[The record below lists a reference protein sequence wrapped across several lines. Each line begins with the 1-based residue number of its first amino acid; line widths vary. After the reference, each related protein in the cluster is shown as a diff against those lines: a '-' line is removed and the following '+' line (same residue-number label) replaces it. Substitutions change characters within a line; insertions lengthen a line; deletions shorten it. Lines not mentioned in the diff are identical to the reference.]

1 MALRINQN
9 IAAYNAHRNLTLT
22 DNLLSKSLE
31 RLSSG
36 LRINRAADDAAGLS
50 ISEKLRSQVR
60 GLQQAVRNAQDGIS
74 LIQTAEGALQE
85 THAVLQRMR
94 ELAVQAANGTLT
106 EADRSAI
113 QQEINS
119 LVAEVTRI
127 AESTKFN
134 EKTLLNGDLTA
145 SIIDIN
151 GLSPEKGISNIE
163 NVGATSGDYTLT
175 YERTGSMLTLT
186 KGQESEV
193 VGVVVPSSFETKEV
207 YFARFGIRVT
217 INSAL
222 SALENDDDNPEL
234 SGSFKVTVAQDASAT
249 MVLHVGAY
257 STTGD
262 NAIQFTISGMGASH
276 LGINTISVSTESDA
290 RDAILKID
298 TAIGKVSE
306 QRSAL
311 GAVQNRLEHTI
322 ANLGVAV
329 ENISASESR
338 IRDVDMAAE
347 MVNFTRQQIMI
358 QAGTAMLAQANAVP
372 QTVLQLLR

>member
-22 DNLLSKSLE
+22 DSMLSKSLE

-60 GLQQAVRNAQDGIS
+60 GLQQAMRNAQDGIS

-85 THAVLQRMR
+85 THAILQRMR
-94 ELAVQAANGTLT
+94 ELAVQASNGTLT
-106 EADRSAI
+106 DDDRAAI
-113 QQEINS
+113 KQELDA
-119 LVAEVTRI
+119 LVEEVTRI
-127 AESTKFN
+127 AQTTTYNSKV
-134 EKTLLNGDLTA
+134 LLAGDGSGNALELTFF
-145 SIIDIN
+145 
-151 GLSPEKGISNIE
+151 
-163 NVGATSGDYTLT
+163 VGA
-175 YERTGSMLTLT
+175 
-186 KGQESEV
+186 
-193 VGVVVPSSFETKEV
+193 
-207 YFARFGIRVT
+207 
-217 INSAL
+217 
-222 SALENDDDNPEL
+222 ENIDP
-234 SGSFKVTVAQDASAT
+234 SGSTPNKIKVSVPIMVASDLGEAGSD
-249 MVLHVGAY
+249 
-257 STTGD
+257 TGVD
-262 NAIQFTISGMGASH
+262 
-276 LGINTISVSTESDA
+276 ISVPAPFDQNA
-290 RDAILKID
+290 AIDYIATLD
-298 TAIGKVSE
+298 TAIKTVSDT
-306 QRSAL
+306 RAAL

>member
-22 DNLLSKSLE
+22 DNMLSKSLE

-74 LIQTAEGALQE
+74 LIQTAEGALAE
-85 THAVLQRMR
+85 THSILQRMR

-106 EADRSAI
+106 EGDRTAI
-113 QQEINS
+113 QKEVDALIDEIN
-119 LVAEVTRI
+119 RI
-127 AESTKFN
+127 STSTKFN
-134 EKTLLNGDLTA
+134 EKALLDGTLGKTIEVTSNLGPA
-145 SIIDIN
+145 S
-151 GLSPEKGISNIE
+151 GFSKIE
-163 NVGATSGDYTLT
+163 AYGATGSVTYYLDYDSGNKK
-175 YERTGSMLTLT
+175 LTL
-186 KGQESEV
+186 K
-193 VGVVVPSSFETKEV
+193 
-207 YFARFGIRVT
+207 
-217 INSAL
+217 
-222 SALENDDDNPEL
+222 NDDDNPTVEQSIVITPP
-234 SGSFKVTVAQDASAT
+234 SGYETITVTFSEFNVNITLNAAIGDSNNILNEAINISVTGDGMYLQ
-249 MVLHVGAY
+249 VGAFDEQASRIEVKIDAMNTSGLGLTNY
-257 STTGD
+257 NLTDATGEAARALIT
-262 NAIQFTISGMGASH
+262 AIDEAIEK
-276 LGINTISVSTESDA
+276 VST
-290 RDAILKID
+290 
-298 TAIGKVSE
+298 
-306 QRSAL
+306 QRSEL
-311 GAVQNRLEHTI
+311 GAIQNRLEHTI

>member
-85 THAVLQRMR
+85 THAILQRMR
-94 ELAVQAANGTLT
+94 ELAVQAANGTLSD
-106 EADRSAI
+106 ADRAAI
-113 QQEINS
+113 QSEVSS
-119 LVAEVTRI
+119 LIDEVTRI

-134 EKTLLNGDLTA
+134 GEALLNGGLGSSISVTGTYLT
-145 SIIDIN
+145 
-151 GLSPEKGISNIE
+151 PQYGISKIE
-163 NVGATSGDYTLT
+163 SLGAASGTYYLSYDSANEELTISNEDGTVTETVAVNVPTGAFETT
-175 YERTGSMLTLT
+175 
-186 KGQESEV
+186 V
-193 VGVVVPSSFETKEV
+193 VTFSSFSV
-207 YFARFGIRVT
+207 AVT

-222 SALENDDDNPEL
+222 TGDIASGDGEFSVSSGAMTLHIGAYKDETITVSVGDMRAVALE
-234 SGSFKVTVAQDASAT
+234 
-249 MVLHVGAY
+249 
-257 STTGD
+257 
-262 NAIQFTISGMGASH
+262 
-276 LGINTISVSTESDA
+276 INTVNVSTVSGAEA
-290 RDAILKID
+290 AIEALDK
-298 TAIGKVSE
+298 AISKVSV
-306 QRSAL
+306 QRSNL

-358 QAGTAMLAQANAVP
+358 QAGTA
-372 QTVLQLLR
+372 

>member
-85 THAVLQRMR
+85 THAILQRMR

-106 EADRSAI
+106 DGDRQAI
-113 QQEINS
+113 QSEVSQLIT
-119 LVAEVTRI
+119 EVTRI
-127 AESTKFN
+127 ANSTKFN
-134 EKTLLNGDLTA
+134 GEALLNGGLGS
-145 SIIDIN
+145 SIN
-151 GLSPEKGISNIE
+151 VVGTSLAPEYGISKVE
-163 NVGATSGDYTLT
+163 SLGAAPGT
-175 YERTGSMLTLT
+175 YYLSFVAEDNELTLSD
-186 KGQESEV
+186 GANSET
-193 VGVVVPSSFETKEV
+193 VVVTVPTGKFDTTVVTFS
-207 YFARFGIRVT
+207 RFSVAVT

-222 SALENDDDNPEL
+222 TADIDSGDGDFSVSAGAMN
-234 SGSFKVTVAQDASAT
+234 
-249 MVLHVGAY
+249 LHIGAY
-257 STTGD
+257 E
-262 NAIQFTISGMGASH
+262 NETISVSVGDMRAQA
-276 LGINTISVSTESDA
+276 LGINTIDVSTVSGAES
-290 RDAILKID
+290 AIAALD
-298 TAIGKVSE
+298 TAISRVSE
-306 QRSAL
+306 QRSQL

>member
-22 DNLLSKSLE
+22 DSLLSKSLE

-85 THAVLQRMR
+85 THAILQRMR

-106 EADRSAI
+106 DADRQAI
-113 QQEINS
+113 QSEVSNLIN
-119 LVAEVTRI
+119 EVTRI
-127 AESTKFN
+127 ANSTKFN
-134 EKTLLNGDLTA
+134 GEALLNGGLGS
-145 SIIDIN
+145 SITVSGSSLN
-151 GLSPEKGISNIE
+151 PQYGISNIE
-163 NVGATSGDYTLT
+163 SLGAAAGT
-175 YERTGSMLTLT
+175 YYLSFVASSNELTLSDGT
-186 KGQESEV
+186 NSETLRV
-193 VGVVVPSSFETKEV
+193 TVPSGEFETSV
-207 YFARFGIRVT
+207 VTFSSFSVAVT

-222 SALENDDDNPEL
+222 TADIASGNGAFDVTAGAMSLHIGAYKDETITVSVGDMRASALGIDSLDV
-234 SGSFKVTVAQDASAT
+234 SS
-249 MVLHVGAY
+249 
-257 STTGD
+257 
-262 NAIQFTISGMGASH
+262 ISGAEAAIES
-276 LGINTISVSTESDA
+276 LDSAINQ
-290 RDAILKID
+290 
-298 TAIGKVSE
+298 VSE
-306 QRSAL
+306 QRSNL

>member
-22 DNLLSKSLE
+22 DSLLSKSLE

-85 THAVLQRMR
+85 THAILQRMR

-106 EADRSAI
+106 DADRTAI
-113 QQEINS
+113 QSEVSNLIE
-119 LVAEVTRI
+119 EVTRI
-127 AESTKFN
+127 ANSTKFN
-134 EKTLLNGDLTA
+134 GETLLDGGLGS
-145 SIIDIN
+145 SIN
-151 GLSPEKGISNIE
+151 VVGTSLAPEYGISKVE
-163 NVGATSGDYTLT
+163 SLGAAAGDYYLSFDSADN
-175 YERTGSMLTLT
+175 ELTLSDGT
-186 KGQESEV
+186 NSET
-193 VGVVVPSSFETKEV
+193 VVVTVPTGKFDTAVVTFS
-207 YFARFGIRVT
+207 RFSVAVT

-222 SALENDDDNPEL
+222 TADIASGDGEFSVSA
-234 SGSFKVTVAQDASAT
+234 GSMDLHIGAYNGETINVSIGDMRASA
-249 MVLHVGAY
+249 
-257 STTGD
+257 
-262 NAIQFTISGMGASH
+262 
-276 LGINTISVSTESDA
+276 LGINTVDVSTVSGAES
-290 RDAILKID
+290 AINALD
-298 TAIGKVSE
+298 LAISEVSE
-306 QRSAL
+306 QRSQL